1 VLKIKPA
8 YYRPLCFA
16 VGLHVVLL
24 ILLLVHWSSPSYRL
38 NQPVM
43 NATLVDSKPI
53 DATMINA
60 QALQAEMQ
68 KLNAKKMAEAHQQAE
83 KLAALRAQRQ
93 QEEARLERIQQEA
106 VKKLAEAKEAQK
118 QAELKKAE
126 LKKAEIKQA
135 EIKQAEIK
143 QAELKQAEL
152 KKTQEKLQQKL
163 LAQQL
168 AEEAKALKA
177 QAAREAKQRQA
188 AAAAANRGLLDQYR
202 AKIVRAIQINWHPL
216 QQDAQRSCQFLV
228 HLAPGGKVTGV
239 DLVKT
244 SGDTALDQSAR
255 LAIFKASPLPV
266 PQEAALFDEFRQFR
280 IKMTPE
286 DIQGMG

>member
-1 VLKIKPA
+1 MV
-8 YYRPLCFA
+8 
-16 VGLHVVLL
+16 
-24 ILLLVHWSSPSYRL
+24 
-38 NQPVM
+38 
-43 NATLVDSKPI
+43 NAK
-53 DATMINA
+53 
-60 QALQAEMQ
+60 ALQAEMQ

-93 QEEARLERIQQEA
+93 QEEARLKHIQQEA
-106 VKKLAEAKEAQK
+106 EKKLAEAKEAQK
-118 QAELKKAE
+118 QAEQ
-126 LKKAEIKQA
+126 KQA
-135 EIKQAEIK
+135 EQK
-143 QAELKQAEL
+143 QAELKKAEL

-168 AEEAKALKA
+168 AEESKAIKA

-188 AAAAANRGLLDQYR
+188 AQAAANRGLLDQYR
-202 AKIVRAIQINWHPL
+202 AKIVRAIQMNWHPL

-228 HLAPGGKVTGV
+228 YLAPGGKVTGV
-239 DLVKT
+239 ELVKT

-266 PQEAALFDEFRQFR
+266 PHEAAVFDEFRQFR